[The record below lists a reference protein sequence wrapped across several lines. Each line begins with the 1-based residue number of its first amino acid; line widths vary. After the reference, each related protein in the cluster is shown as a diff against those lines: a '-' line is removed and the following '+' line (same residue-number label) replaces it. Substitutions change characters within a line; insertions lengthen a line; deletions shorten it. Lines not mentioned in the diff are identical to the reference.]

1 MTLVDR
7 DAGGPADQPAVGDI
21 RVARL
26 ARTVAARLDTAPLV
40 MGRIHSVFTR
50 CVNVE
55 CRDGRI
61 VAFHAPGP
69 LAAPFAASLSVVP
82 DLGAVRAGDLVR
94 RRGDRLRLGPLE
106 VSFTP
111 AARVDLSMPRG
122 ARPARH
128 VAEALAALGAL
139 AGAAAL
145 DLPQARQARARL
157 AEAIRAG
164 DPDGFAAA
172 GRALLGLGEGLT
184 PAGDDCVVGA
194 LAVLA
199 GSERQFLTPRAR
211 TSLARDAVERT
222 TAIGREFILHA
233 LEGAFAEP
241 VLALFAATTAA
252 EAERAAAG
260 LARTGATSGVDTLA
274 GVRLAVEAMEARR
287 T

>member
-1 MTLVDR
+1 MTLVDENLGGSP
-7 DAGGPADQPAVGDI
+7 DEPIAGEI
-21 RVARL
+21 RVVRL
-26 ARTVAARLDTAPLV
+26 ARAVAARLEGAPFV

-106 VSFTP
+106 LAFTP

-122 ARPARH
+122 AHPSRC
-128 VAEALAALGAL
+128 VADALAEMGAL
-139 AGAAAL
+139 PGAPAL
-145 DLPQARQARARL
+145 DLPPARQARARL
-157 AEAIRAG
+157 AEAIRSG
-164 DPDGFAAA
+164 DADGFVAA
-172 GRALLGLGEGLT
+172 GRALMGLGEGLT
-184 PAGDDCVVGA
+184 PAGDDCLVGA

-199 GSERQFLTPRAR
+199 GSDTAFLTSRAR
-211 TSLARDAVERT
+211 TRLARDAAERT

-241 VLALFAATTAA
+241 VLALFAAETAPAASLTAA
-252 EAERAAAG
+252 A
-260 LARTGATSGVDTLA
+260 LARTGATSGADTLT
-274 GVRLAVEAMEARR
+274 GIRLAVEAVEARR
-287 T
+287 A